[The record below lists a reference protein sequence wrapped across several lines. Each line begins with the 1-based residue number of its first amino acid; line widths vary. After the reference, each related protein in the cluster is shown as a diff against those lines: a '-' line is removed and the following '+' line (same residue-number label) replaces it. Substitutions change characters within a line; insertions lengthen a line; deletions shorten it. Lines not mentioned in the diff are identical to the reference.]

1 MIDLPGAPE
10 AIQKMRD
17 LYEALEPDA
26 FYKNHWQL
34 AAITKIPAS
43 EWKQFLMLPPVAE
56 YISQE
61 FNLLIEAQRRTI
73 LKDLDKNQRSVGTA
87 QILNA
92 LDKVIAGGGERSGPV
107 FIYTYVPLNEQEANA
122 PNVVELTKDPFR
134 VE

>member
-1 MIDLPGAPE
+1 MIELPGAPE
-10 AIQKMRD
+10 AYQKMRD
-17 LYEALEPDA
+17 IYETMEPEV

-34 AAITKIPAS
+34 AAMTNIPAS
-43 EWKQFLMLPPVAE
+43 EWKQFLLLPPVAE

-61 FNLLIEAQRRTI
+61 FNLLIETQRRTI

-92 LDKVIAGGGERSGPV
+92 LDKVIAGDGTRTGPV
-107 FIYTYVPLNEQEANA
+107 FIYTYVPLNAQEANA
-122 PNVVELTKDPFR
+122 PNVVELTRDPFR

>member
-1 MIDLPGAPE
+1 MIALPNAP
-10 AIQKMRD
+10 ASIQKMRD
-17 LYEALEPDA
+17 IYETLEPDV

-34 AAITKIPAS
+34 SAMTNIPAS
-43 EWKQFLMLPPVAE
+43 EWKQFLLLPAVAE

-61 FNLLIEAQRRTI
+61 LNLLIETQRRTI

-92 LDKVIAGGGERSGPV
+92 LDKVIAGDGTRSGPV
-107 FIYTYVPLNEQEANA
+107 FIYTYVPLNEQEINA
-122 PNVVELTKDPFR
+122 PNVTELTKDPFR